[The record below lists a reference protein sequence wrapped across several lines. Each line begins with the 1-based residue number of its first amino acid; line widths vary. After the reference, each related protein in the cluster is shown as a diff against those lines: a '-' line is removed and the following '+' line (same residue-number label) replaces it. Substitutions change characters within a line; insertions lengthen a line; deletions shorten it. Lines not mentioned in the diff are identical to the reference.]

1 MAFLNFDKQTVQSDK
16 LFYIITAILFVVA
29 VIVVFFTEGTNG
41 SGDSVSHFMIAHFA
55 WKHPYLF
62 FDHWG
67 KPLFTMLSSP
77 FAFFGMKGLKLFNV
91 LLSFTSL
98 MIIHTLA
105 KRFHHTKVLW
115 ILPIYFC
122 APEGVNVMFSGLTEP
137 LFACLFALAVY
148 LLVTKKQALAI
159 VVVSFLP
166 LSRSEGLIIL
176 IVFVLYFLIHKKF
189 KLLPFFFVGQ
199 LVVSL
204 LGYTVYHDIFWVFNK
219 IPYATTETFYW
230 DGPLF
235 HYIYSMPHVFGII
248 ATVLLYIGTIKY
260 IFSFIYRLSTEKN
273 LPALADYRFIIY
285 GSFISFLFAHALFHY
300 LGIFNDMGL
309 TRVFIA
315 MFPAMVLIAL
325 DGLLIFVETLT
336 KWIKF
341 NRLRD
346 VLNYLL
352 FIGMIYFGYVGSVY
366 AMHFKNH
373 FTLDN
378 GQWLYKH
385 QVIPYLDKYHSDKEW
400 FYSDISIPYFKNM
413 DIYETGR
420 HAHEISKKK
429 PTFQLT
435 DDEIIIWDSWFSRVE
450 EMVQKDS
457 LLNHPH
463 LELDTSFSAHLKKDT
478 YLEVFIFKKKL
489 RSSDK

>member
-189 KLLPFFFVGQ
+189 KLLPFFFVGGTGHGSGGGDTDGQ
-199 LVVSL
+199 
-204 LGYTVYHDIFWVFNK
+204 GGGTT
-219 IPYATTETFYW
+219 ATKRSHLPVLDQE
-230 DGPLF
+230 PLAPKTQI
-235 HYIYSMPHVFGII
+235 HG
-248 ATVLLYIGTIKY
+248 
-260 IFSFIYRLSTEKN
+260 EKRCHFFCWR
-273 LPALADYRFIIY
+273 DW
-285 GSFISFLFAHALFHY
+285 S
-300 LGIFNDMGL
+300 
-309 TRVFIA
+309 
-315 MFPAMVLIAL
+315 
-325 DGLLIFVETLT
+325 
-336 KWIKF
+336 WI
-341 NRLRD
+341 
-346 VLNYLL
+346 
-352 FIGMIYFGYVGSVY
+352 
-366 AMHFKNH
+366 
-373 FTLDN
+373 
-378 GQWLYKH
+378 Q
-385 QVIPYLDKYHSDKEW
+385 
-400 FYSDISIPYFKNM
+400 
-413 DIYETGR
+413 
-420 HAHEISKKK
+420 
-429 PTFQLT
+429 
-435 DDEIIIWDSWFSRVE
+435 
-450 EMVQKDS
+450 
-457 LLNHPH
+457 
-463 LELDTSFSAHLKKDT
+463 
-478 YLEVFIFKKKL
+478 
-489 RSSDK
+489 